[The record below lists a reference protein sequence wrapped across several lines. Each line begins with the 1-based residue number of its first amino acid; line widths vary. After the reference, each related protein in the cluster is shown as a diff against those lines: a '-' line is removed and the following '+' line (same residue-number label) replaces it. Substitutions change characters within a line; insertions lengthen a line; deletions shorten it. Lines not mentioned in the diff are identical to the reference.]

1 MRREKGWLACR
12 AMSLLTNKRILIT
25 GASRGV
31 GEQIALA
38 LADHSCQLF
47 VHSRTLANSAELVAR
62 LKKKGVQVEAVAA
75 QLENESDVATLIKT
89 IQDGVGGLDV
99 LYNNAAI
106 MSPWSEA
113 HTTPAADYRLSFE
126 VNVIALAKLCDA
138 FLPGMV
144 ERGWGRIVNVTS
156 GIENIRELLPYSI
169 SKAAV
174 DRYVRD
180 VAPSLK
186 DTGVVMSLLDPGWL
200 RTSLGGEQAPN
211 SVETCIPGA
220 LVPLLLPDDAASG
233 QFFCAQDYRSDGA
246 P

>member
-1 MRREKGWLACR
+1 
-12 AMSLLTNKRILIT
+12 MSQLSNKRILVT

-38 LADHSCQLF
+38 LAEHNCQLF
-47 VHSRTLANSAELVAR
+47 VHSRSLENSSDLVTR
-62 LKKKGVQVEAVAA
+62 LRKKGARVEAIEA
-75 QLENESDVATLIKT
+75 QLESSNDVAALIRT
-89 IQDGVGGLDV
+89 IREKAGGLDV

-106 MSPWSEA
+106 MSPWCEA
-113 HTTPAADYRLSFE
+113 HTTPAEDYRLSFE

-138 FLPGMV
+138 FIPGMV
-144 ERGWGRIVNVTS
+144 KQGWGRIVNVTS

-180 VAPSLK
+180 VAPSLEG
-186 DTGVVMSLLDPGWL
+186 TGVVMSLLDPGWL

-220 LVPLLLPDDAASG
+220 LVPLLLPDDAKSG
-233 QFFCAQDYRSDGA
+233 QFFCAQDYRTDQTT